1 MCVAV
6 KEFARKRGTSRLN
19 NDVGRRTAGKSVGTQ
34 KYLWGN
40 FQSAYR
46 AAERTVRGNASDF
59 FFVIWDRIR
68 RLICGGFD
76 AGNVSVTVKCELND
90 IGSCDRNYD
99 EKHQKGRD
107 EYTQYL
113 FHKFVLSEMRNKHD
127 SRAESFI
134 DINVAYFCRYVK
146 HKYVN
151 NCRKGKNKS
160 TCESSLSVC
169 LPAFLPISRVDIAQH
184 TSAYTHNC
192 ISYSNTPNTG
202 CPVLGVHI
210 GFSRLL
216 VFAKQISQMHRERQR
231 LLRKECISG

>member
-1 MCVAV
+1 
-6 KEFARKRGTSRLN
+6 
-19 NDVGRRTAGKSVGTQ
+19 
-34 KYLWGN
+34 
-40 FQSAYR
+40 
-46 AAERTVRGNASDF
+46 
-59 FFVIWDRIR
+59 
-68 RLICGGFD
+68 
-76 AGNVSVTVKCELND
+76 
-90 IGSCDRNYD
+90 
-99 EKHQKGRD
+99 
-107 EYTQYL
+107 
-113 FHKFVLSEMRNKHD
+113 MRNKHD

-169 LPAFLPISRVDIAQH
+169 LPAFLPISLVDIAQH

-210 GFSRLL
+210 KKYDVIEKGQF
-216 VFAKQISQMHRERQR
+216 K
-231 LLRKECISG
+231 RKESEIYYGALAQVIFQKIFSYFHRQAVGD

>member
-1 MCVAV
+1 
-6 KEFARKRGTSRLN
+6 
-19 NDVGRRTAGKSVGTQ
+19 
-34 KYLWGN
+34 
-40 FQSAYR
+40 
-46 AAERTVRGNASDF
+46 
-59 FFVIWDRIR
+59 
-68 RLICGGFD
+68 
-76 AGNVSVTVKCELND
+76 
-90 IGSCDRNYD
+90 
-99 EKHQKGRD
+99 
-107 EYTQYL
+107 
-113 FHKFVLSEMRNKHD
+113 MRNKHD

-210 GFSRLL
+210 TFYSRVAGYNVRLDKQKLL
-216 VFAKQISQMHRERQR
+216 FIMTCFENNQISKLNSILNQKPVHRT
-231 LLRKECISG
+231 L